1 MMIANARMY
10 SVTPNVG
17 ALWRRL
23 LEGVAGRSGLP
34 IEVVDHRAPA
44 PIDDLWQRPD
54 KGAVFMCGLPFSLA
68 EPRPY
73 PVVAPVPAPQP
84 YRSRACYWSEFV
96 VRADA
101 APQTL
106 DDTYGRRIAF
116 TTRESQS
123 GFVAALS
130 HLMKSNRTPP
140 LYREVIAPCITPM
153 GALKA
158 VIEGAADVAPLD
170 SYAFDL
176 LRRYAPELTSQVRVV
191 DRTAP
196 TPVPL
201 LVASAPPNAGL
212 VAAFLGADRDPE
224 LKPILDGLLLE
235 RFVETPAS
243 AYDGLRQSQAAAATF
258 WRRHRL
264 AETAHPA
271 FGLGGEAS

>member
-1 MMIANARMY
+1 MIANARMY

-23 LEGVAGRSGLP
+23 LEGVARRAALP
-34 IEVVDHRAPA
+34 IEVIDHRAPA
-44 PIDDLWQRPD
+44 PINDLWQRSD
-54 KGAVFMCGLPFSLA
+54 KSAVFMCGLPFSLA
-68 EPRPY
+68 KPRPY
-73 PVVAPVPAPQP
+73 PVVAPVPAHEP
-84 YRSRACYWSEFV
+84 YRGRACYWSEFV

-101 APQTL
+101 AFQTL
-106 DDTYGRRIAF
+106 DDTFGRRIAF

-123 GFVAALS
+123 GCVAALS
-130 HLMKSNRTPP
+130 HLMKSDRTPP

-176 LRRYAPELTSQVRVV
+176 LRQYAPELTSQVRVV
-191 DRTAP
+191 ARTEP

-201 LVASAPPNAGL
+201 LVASAPPDAAL
-212 VAAFLGADRDPE
+212 VAAFLGADRDSE
-224 LKPILDGLLLE
+224 LKPIMDDLLLG
-235 RFVETPAS
+235 RFVEVPAS
-243 AYDGLRQSQAAAATF
+243 AYDGLRRSQAAAEAF
-258 WRRHRL
+258 WRRYRL